1 VRVSPLNLPR
11 SKDLIRFG
19 AFELDLRA
27 RDLRKDG
34 RSIGLP
40 EQSVVI
46 LDMLLGRPGELILRE
61 DIRSRLWPNDT
72 VVEFDH
78 SINTAVR
85 RLRLA
90 LGESADNPQY
100 IETLA
105 RRGYRWI
112 GSAGALDTHE
122 PKAGLPIPLAAPPEP
137 SPLFDGNL
145 TGKKVSHYRV
155 LEVLGGGGMG
165 VVYKAEDLKLGRR
178 VALKFLPEELAQDP
192 VALQRLE
199 REARATSALNHPNV
213 CTIYEVAEYAGRP
226 FIVMELLEG
235 ETLREQITEQATEHR
250 RPALDKQID
259 LGLQISDALA
269 AAHAHGIIHRDIKP
283 ANIFVTRAGVAKILD
298 FGVAKLSQH
307 VMTDDDH
314 VHRRASGEFP
324 TPEQIDSVLATP
336 TNDLS
341 LTRTGLTMGTA
352 GYMSPEQV
360 RGDVLDSRTDLFSFG
375 LVLYEMVTGKAAFG
389 ALTAPMMREAILN
402 SEPAP
407 ARDINPD
414 IPERL
419 ALIIRKALE
428 KDRLKRYQTAAEI
441 RADLETLRRKAA
453 PKPLFRRGAVAA
465 GGLALLAIGTSIIWP
480 SWRQAAVPASP
491 DVKLQQ
497 LTTNSW
503 ESPVTGGALSPD
515 GRYLAYTDATGMH
528 IKLVGTDDSQ
538 LVPPPEAFRGEN
550 VAWEITSSA
559 WFPDSRRFL
568 ANSHPAAEG
577 RVYAWSSLTS
587 SIWVVPVSGGAPRKL
602 RDAAL
607 GWSVSSDG
615 TSIAFGTNKG
625 KLGERELWLMGSN
638 GEQARKVFEVDDAS
652 AICCLYFFQEG
663 TRVAYVTTD
672 DSGDTL
678 VARDLNGGPVTA
690 LLKPLA
696 MRAMGDFAWLPDGR
710 LIYSDPCKNDFVRF
724 DTPCNY
730 WVERFDP
737 RSGELTERARR
748 LTKVAGAW
756 LNSPSATADGRLV
769 AFQQSTGHG
778 TAYVADL
785 EAGANGVHNV
795 RHFTLDEG
803 DDAITDWTPNG
814 ETAIIVRNR
823 ADYYALYKQPLTSS
837 VPEPIVARADGGLI
851 EDAVLSPDAK
861 WVILLIYPL
870 PTPRPTPSYLRK
882 HLWHLQIWHVPIR
895 GGALEQLFSVATGSQ
910 FSCARAPATLCV
922 IGEPTSDRKQVVV
935 SAFDPV
941 TGRRGGEL
949 LRFDR
954 YLNPDEDMGL
964 LAFSLSPDGQWLS
977 TSAAPAGP
985 LRILSLR
992 GEPARVLPVKGLNV
1006 QAQVT
1011 WTPDG
1016 TGLIVTSYGDDGAV
1030 LLHLDLQAN
1039 VHVLWKCESA
1049 QMCLGRP
1056 SPDGH
1061 HLGIYQIRLTSNIWM
1076 LENF

>member
-1 VRVSPLNLPR
+1 MV
-11 SKDLIRFG
+11 
-19 AFELDLRA
+19 
-27 RDLRKDG
+27 
-34 RSIGLP
+34 
-40 EQSVVI
+40 
-46 LDMLLGRPGELILRE
+46 LDMLLGRPGELVLRE
-61 DIRSRLWPNDT
+61 DIRLRLWPNDT
-72 VVEFDH
+72 IVEFDH

-85 RLRLA
+85 KLRLA

-112 GSAGALDTHE
+112 GPAVALEVQE
-122 PKAGLPIPLAAPPEP
+122 PKAGLPELPVELDP
-137 SPLFDGNL
+137 SQLFDGNL

-178 VALKFLPEELAQDP
+178 VALKFLPDELAKDP

-199 REARATSALNHPNV
+199 REARAASALNHPNV
-213 CTIYEVAEYAGRP
+213 CTIYEIAEHAAHP

-259 LGLQISDALA
+259 LGIQISDALA
-269 AAHAHGIIHRDIKP
+269 AAHARGIIHRDIKP
-283 ANIFVTRAGVAKILD
+283 ANIFVTRTGVAKILD

-307 VMTDDDH
+307 VVADEDH
-314 VHRRASGEFP
+314 SHRSVPGEVR
-324 TPEQIDSVLATP
+324 TPARIEPVLATP

-360 RGDVLDSRTDLFSFG
+360 RGDALDSRTDLFSFG
-375 LVLYEMVTGKAAFG
+375 LVLYEMATGRAAFG

-402 SEPAP
+402 GEPVP

-441 RADLETLRRKAA
+441 RADLEPLRRKAA

-465 GGLALLAIGTSIIWP
+465 GGLALLAIATSIIWF
-480 SWRQAAVPASP
+480 SWRQAAVPAWP

-503 ESPVTGGALSPD
+503 ERPVTGGALSPD
-515 GRYLAYTDATGMH
+515 GRYLAYTDTKGIH

-538 LVPPPEAFRGEN
+538 LVPQPVALPGGN
-550 VAWEITSSA
+550 VVWQVNSTA

-568 ANSHPAAEG
+568 AVSHPAAE
-577 RVYAWSSLTS
+577 YQAEWSSITS
-587 SIWVVPVSGGAPRKL
+587 AIWAISVSGGAPHKL
-602 RDAAL
+602 RDAARA
-607 GWSVSSDG
+607 WSVSPDG
-615 TSIAFGTNKG
+615 ASISFGTNKG
-625 KLGERELWLMGSN
+625 RLGERELWLMGSN
-638 GEQARKVFEVDDAS
+638 GEQARKIFQVDDAR
-652 AICCLYFFQEG
+652 AICCMYFFQGG

-678 VARDLNGGPVTA
+678 VARDLKGGPVAT
-690 LLKPLA
+690 LLRPPA
-696 MRAMGDFAWLPDGR
+696 MKVMGDFAWLPDGR
-710 LIYSDPCKNDFVRF
+710 LIYSDLLGDGY

-730 WVERFDP
+730 WIERFDTH
-737 RSGELTERARR
+737 SGKLTETARR
-748 LTKVAGAW
+748 LTRVAGAQ
-756 LNSPSATADGRLV
+756 LSSPSATADGRLV
-769 AFQQSTGHG
+769 AFQQSTGRG

-785 EAGANGVHNV
+785 EAGATGVRNV

-803 DDAITDWTPNG
+803 DDAITDWTPDS
-814 ETAIIVRNR
+814 ETAIIVSFR
-823 ADYYALYKQPLTSS
+823 ANYYALYKQPLTTG
-837 VPEPIVARADGGLI
+837 VPEPIVARGNGGLGI
-851 EDAVLSPDAK
+851 ALLSPDAK
-861 WVILLIYPL
+861 WVILVSYPL
-870 PTPRPTPSYLRK
+870 QPSPDPGWSRS
-882 HLWHLQIWHVPIR
+882 QIWRVPFA
-895 GGALEQLFSVATGSQ
+895 GGALEQLFSLAPGSG
-910 FSCARAPATLCV
+910 FSCARAPSTLCAV
-922 IGEPTSDRKQVVV
+922 GEPSTDRKQVIV
-935 SAFDPV
+935 SAFNPD
-941 TGRRGGEL
+941 TGLRGGEL
-949 LRFDR
+949 LRYDR
-954 YLNPDEDMGL
+954 YPNPNENDGP
-964 LAFSLSPDGQWLS
+964 LAFALSPDGQWLS
-977 TSAAPAGP
+977 TSPAPAGP
-985 LRILSLR
+985 LRLLSLR
-992 GEPARVLPVKGLNV
+992 GEPTRVLPVKGLKLW
-1006 QAQVT
+1006 AQT
-1011 WTPDG
+1011 AAWTPDG
-1016 TGLIVTSYGDDGAV
+1016 KGLIVTNFGVEQAV
-1030 LLHLDLQAN
+1030 VLHLDLQAN
-1039 VHVLWKCESA
+1039 VQVLWKCESA
-1049 QMCLGRP
+1049 QTCFGIP